1 MSSNE
6 KTKQKLMET
15 MRMTKADSSKAAE
28 HVDIKQAKTSEDD
41 KNILKKNKSTVLKKG
56 KKDNNKA
63 SVDPYQSV
71 RRVWPD

>member
-28 HVDIKQAKTSEDD
+28 NIDTKQAKTSEDD
-41 KNILKKNKSTVLKKG
+41 KNVLKKIKSTVLKKATN
-56 KKDNNKA
+56 DNNKA